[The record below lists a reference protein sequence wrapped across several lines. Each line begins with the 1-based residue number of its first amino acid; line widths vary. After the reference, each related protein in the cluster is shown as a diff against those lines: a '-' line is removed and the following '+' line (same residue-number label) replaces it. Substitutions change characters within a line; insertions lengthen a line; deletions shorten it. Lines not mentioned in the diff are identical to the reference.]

1 MNKILRKRFPR
12 ELKAHFFRYLA
23 LFAMTVLCMYIIISL
38 VDSAEIIIKGTAKN
52 QEECALED
60 GQFTVYT
67 DFTKEEIQKIE
78 DKGVTLEAHISYDVS
93 LKDGTTLR
101 IFKNRE
107 KIDRVTPDEGRL
119 AESEKEIVLE
129 KRYCEE
135 NDYHVG
141 DEIKIGD
148 IAYKIT
154 GIGSSVDYD
163 APFRKLSDTAIES
176 RIFGTAFVSEDGYE
190 RIKSISS
197 AGSED
202 ITYAFILND
211 ALTDDEFKETIK
223 EIFSER
229 APIGLTAFLLSK
241 DNVRVG
247 GAAGDIVI
255 NKSVGLFAGVVV
267 MVLFTYVLSV
277 FVIHQIQNESSV
289 IGTFYAMGVKKRSIL
304 GHYVTIPTLL
314 SFAGGVV
321 GALLGFSNFG
331 TDFQTGDSYG
341 YYSLPEFEKVVP
353 PYLIVYAVLMPPL
366 VSLAVNLFVLNKRLS
381 RTALSLIRN
390 EQNVKKTGNVVL
402 KNMKF
407 MRMFKIR
414 QILRE
419 KRTALTV
426 FAGMTIGLLIFIMG
440 FDCYTLCDNVGKMTL
455 ADTKYEYLYTYK
467 YPTPEVPEG
476 GVACFGKSLK
486 KEKDG
491 YTLDVNILGI
501 DKENPFLDV
510 DPVKGKN
517 KIVASDAVAVRY
529 GLKKGDKLILSDT
542 AEDMDYA
549 FTVSDIV
556 PYSVGLTVFM
566 DINSMREL
574 FGKEDDYY
582 NVVMSDKRLDIDEER
597 LYSTSTRADTE
608 RATGIFVDLMR
619 PMFVMLIVMSGVI
632 FFIIMYLMTS
642 VMIDRGSFGI
652 SLFKIFG
659 FKSKEVKRMYLDGN
673 RLTVAVGALVAIPVA
688 KIFIDSIFPKFIPN
702 VACCIHLEYE
712 WYWYVVIFA
721 GIMVIYEFISLAVTG
736 KLNRITPAE
745 VLKNRE

>member
-1 MNKILRKRFPR
+1 MNRILRKRLPR
-12 ELKAHFFRYLA
+12 EIKAHFFRYLA

-38 VDSAEIIIKGTAKN
+38 VDSAEIIIRGTAKN
-52 QEECALED
+52 QEESALED
-60 GQFTVYT
+60 GQFSVYT
-67 DFTKEEIQKIE
+67 DFTAEEIQKIE
-78 DKGVTLEAHISYDVS
+78 EKGVILEAHTSYDVS
-93 LKDGTTLR
+93 LKDGTSLR

-107 KIDRVTPDEGRL
+107 KIDRITLDEGRL

-163 APFRKLSDTAIES
+163 APFKKLSDTAIES
-176 RIFGTAFVSEDGYE
+176 RIFGTAFVSEKEYD
-190 RIKSISS
+190 RIKAAAS
-197 AGSED
+197 ARSED
-202 ITYAFILND
+202 ITYAFLLNG
-211 ALTDDEFKETIK
+211 AMTDDELKETVK
-223 EIFSER
+223 DIFSER
-229 APIGLTAFLLSK
+229 SPIGLTSFLLSK

-255 NKSVGLFAGVVV
+255 NKTVGLFAGVVV
-267 MVLFTYVLSV
+267 IVLFTYVMSV

-289 IGTFYAMGVKKRSIL
+289 IGTFYAMGIKKKTL
-304 GHYVTIPTLL
+304 MAHYLTLPTLL
-314 SFAGGVV
+314 SLAGGIV
-321 GALLGFSNFG
+321 GALVGFSDFG
-331 TDFQTGDSYG
+331 VNTQMGESYG
-341 YYSLPEFEKVVP
+341 YYSLPWFDKIIP
-353 PYLIVYAVLMPPL
+353 LYLVLYAVLMPPV
-366 VSLAVNLFVLNKRLS
+366 VSLLVNLLVLNKRLS

-390 EQNVKKTGNVVL
+390 EQSIKNKGSVKLGR
-402 KNMKF
+402 MKF
-407 MRMFKIR
+407 MPMFKIR

-426 FAGMTIGLLIFIMG
+426 FAGMAFGLLIFMMG
-440 FDCYTLCDNVGKMTL
+440 FDCYTLCDNVGKYTL

-467 YPTPEVPEG
+467 YPTGEVPEG
-476 GVACFGKSLK
+476 GVACFVKALK

-491 YTLDVNILGI
+491 YTLDINVMGVTA
-501 DKENPFLDV
+501 ENPFLDV
-510 DPVKGKN
+510 VPVKGRN
-517 KIVASDAVAVRY
+517 KIVASDAVATRY
-529 GLKKGDKLILSDT
+529 KIKKGDKLILSDT
-542 AEDMDYA
+542 AEDMDYV

-566 DINSMREL
+566 DIDSMRGL
-574 FGKEDDYY
+574 FGKDAHYY
-582 NVVMSDKRLDIDEER
+582 NAVMADHSLDIDEER
-597 LYSTSTRADTE
+597 LYGVSTRADTE
-608 RATGIFVDLMR
+608 RATGVFVDLMR
-619 PMFVMLIVMSGVI
+619 PVFVMLIAMSSVI
-632 FFIIMYLMTS
+632 FFIILYLMTS

-659 FKSKEVKRMYLDGN
+659 FKSGEVKRMYLDGN
-673 RLTVAVGALVAIPVA
+673 RLTVAVGALIAIPAA
-688 KIFIDSIFPKFIPN
+688 KISIDSIFPKFIPN

-721 GIMVIYEFISLAVTG
+721 GIMVIYEFISLAVTE